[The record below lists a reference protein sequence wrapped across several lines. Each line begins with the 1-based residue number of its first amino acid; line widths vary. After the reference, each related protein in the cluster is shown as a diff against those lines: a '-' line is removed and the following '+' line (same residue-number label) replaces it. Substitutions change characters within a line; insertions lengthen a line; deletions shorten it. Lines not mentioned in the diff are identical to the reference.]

1 MDFAV
6 QPSQGKLGLK
16 AHFMTL
22 FGRRKTTYVGTH
34 THICGNTFVCVF
46 GSGSKQGVFLL
57 Q

>member
-46 GSGSKQGVFLL
+46 GSGSKQGIFLL